1 MRPLVPVLLDE
12 ENIRFGAVVGMLFPK
27 QTVPKL
33 NVTTK
38 AVLEVPVV
46 RMRVLVT
53 LMMTVYTSGLLILV
67 NSNFTRT
74 LIMNI
79 SW

>member
-27 QTVPKL
+27 QTIPEL
-33 NVTTK
+33 NVTTE

-46 RMRVLVT
+46 RMSVLVT
-53 LMMTVYTSGLLILV
+53 VMMTVYTSGLLILV
-67 NSNFTRT
+67 KSK
-74 LIMNI
+74 LH
-79 SW
+79 